1 MAAMP
6 IRVEIRA
13 RKKFS
18 LARIRPKDE
27 ELYCSVRKGKLRI
40 IYHHPWKIRHIQ
52 VASLL
57 ANAIALLGARQLPPF
72 FVNTGDRPFARIARP
87 MTRFASCTV
96 DGFADVAAPDFIF
109 EGWPEASFDNYDAK
123 IAEMVAASHTEP
135 QHDRAIWLGRVMP
148 GARSALMTA
157 SARNPDA
164 IEAIGTNATY
174 DQSSDLYRSL
184 IMTMEE
190 QVRLYRYLID
200 VEGYGYSGRLKML
213 LHSGRVVL
221 VQDRPYRDF
230 FFDGIEPYRHYVPVA
245 RDCSDLAERIEWLRA
260 NPSRS
265 AEIAAEARRFAAAR
279 LTRKAAI
286 ESWAALLER
295 HAAVGGNLR
304 SELEHLPRPALWS
317 PAT

>member
-6 IRVEIRA
+6 IRVEITA

-18 LARIRPKDE
+18 LAHVRPKNE

-40 IYHHPWKIRHIQ
+40 IYHRPWKIRHIQ

-72 FVNTGDRPFARIARP
+72 CVNIADKPSDKITRS
-87 MTRFASCTV
+87 MTRFAACAV
-96 DGFADVAAPDFIF
+96 DGFADVAAPDFVF
-109 EGWPEASFDNYDAK
+109 EGWPEASFENYDAK
-123 IAEMVAASHTEP
+123 IAEIVAASDAVP
-135 QHDRAIWLGRVMP
+135 RHDRAIWLGRVMAR
-148 GARSALMTA
+148 ARSALMAA
-157 SARNPDA
+157 SARDPDA
-164 IEAIGTNATY
+164 IEAIGTDVTY
-174 DQSSDLYRSL
+174 DPSSHMYRSHM
-184 IMTMEE
+184 MTMEE

-260 NPSRS
+260 NPSRA

-295 HAAVGGNLR
+295 HAAAGGNLR
-304 SELEHLPRPALWS
+304 SGNEHLPRPVLWS